1 MTAAVVSTHR
11 GRPRSEVADRAIVA
25 AALDVLIEVGAAGFS
40 VEAVAAR
47 AGVGK
52 STIYRRFDGAHDLLA
67 QALSTLNDDLP
78 PTPAGVPVREA
89 LISIVEGIRERSAE
103 GRSDRCLPQVLSQ
116 AHLNPELFEIYYERV
131 VLVRRERVR
140 AVLRDAVTRGEVRDD
155 VDLDLLVSLFTA
167 PMSGLMMMTPLSRR
181 RVDDST
187 AANIVDAVL
196 SGVGVH

>member
-1 MTAAVVSTHR
+1 MTVSVVATHR

-25 AALDVLIEVGAAGFS
+25 AALDVLIEVGAARFS

-67 QALSTLNDDLP
+67 RALSTLNDDLP

-167 PMSGLMMMTPLSRR
+167 PMIGLMMMTPLSRR

-187 AANIVDAVL
+187 AASIVDAVL